1 MFHMYNIWYIFYFY
15 SLFYSAIYIQIYN
28 LIIIKMIQKYKLDAF
43 IYTPMLQKTGIL
55 ENKYNNNYIR
65 IFIIYFVL
73 YIIFNNKRIIILYD

>member
-28 LIIIKMIQKYKLDAF
+28 LIIIKMIQKYKLDAL
-43 IYTPMLQKTGIL
+43 IYISMLQKTGIW
-55 ENKYNNNYIR
+55 ESKYNNNYIR
-65 IFIIYFVL
+65 IFIIYSVL

>member
-43 IYTPMLQKTGIL
+43 IYTSSLQKTGIL
-55 ENKYNNNYIR
+55 ENKYNNNYIC
-65 IFIIYFVL
+65 IFIMNFVL
-73 YIIFNNKRIIILYD
+73 YIIFTSKRIIILYY